1 MSEQKSFLDKSGV
14 AKLWQQIKDYVTSK
28 TSSATIDYNL
38 LFPIGK
44 TIMISNIDADYSNY
58 LGFTWERDYV
68 GKFPVGYDPEDSD
81 FSSQGQTG
89 GEKTHTLTINEIPS
103 HNHTITDPGHSHAIA
118 CESGGTT
125 VGPVTI
131 DRGNNRYSTYSAKTG
146 ISIKN
151 TGGGQPYNNMPPYK
165 VAVFWTRVA

>member
-89 GEKTHTLTINEIPS
+89 GEKTHQLTLNELPKYSKSIPWNKS
-103 HNHTITDPGHSHAIA
+103 GSEMSGWGLAS
-118 CESGGTT
+118 SGGFTNRVIISTGSNTT
-125 VGPVTI
+125 TASF
-131 DRGNNRYSTYSAKTG
+131 GNNQAH
-146 ISIKN
+146 
-151 TGGGQPYNNMPPYK
+151 NNMPPYK
-165 VAVFWTRVA
+165 VAAFWTRVA